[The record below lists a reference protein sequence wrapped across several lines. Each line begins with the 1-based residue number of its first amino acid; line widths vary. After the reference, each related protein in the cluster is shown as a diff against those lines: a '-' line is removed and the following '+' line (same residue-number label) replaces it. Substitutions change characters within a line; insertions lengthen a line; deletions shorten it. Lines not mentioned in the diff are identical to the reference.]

1 MSDSLDLTGDIAEAI
16 NGAALRGS
24 TLALAY
30 VKDDGSPSVSL
41 RGSIYVHD
49 KETLGLWAR
58 SADSGLA
65 AAVGANPRVSLV
77 YYAAEGPGA
86 KYVSV
91 AGRARVA
98 PEANDEVWDSII
110 EGERGQDPER
120 KGVAILIDV
129 DTVAGA
135 AAAGFFQQTRA

>member
-1 MSDSLDLTGDIAEAI
+1 MPDPIDLTGDIAEAI

-41 RGSIYVHD
+41 RGSVYVED
-49 KETLGLWAR
+49 QTTLGLWAR

-65 AAVGANPRVSLV
+65 AAIAANPRVSLV
-77 YYAAEGPGA
+77 YYAADGPGA
-86 KYVSV
+86 KYVSI

-98 PEANDEVWDSII
+98 PESNDKVWESII
-110 EGERGQDPER
+110 ELERGQDPER

-135 AAAGFFQQTRA
+135 GAAGFFQQARA